1 MKAFLTLSELEALK
15 KFDSPTISNAIET
28 FNVRPR
34 TEGYL
39 GPEIQCRFPK
49 LGVMVG
55 YALTVTF
62 DTRQPGEIR
71 SWDMLFKVFEAVQA
85 APKPVVAV
93 FKDLSKKRGWAA
105 YWGEIMTTIMKKLGT
120 VGVVTDGAVRDLE
133 QVEKI
138 GFHFFSSTVV
148 VSHGDLKIVD
158 INIPVEITGVTI
170 KPGDLIHGD
179 MNGVVIIPEEV
190 AKEVA
195 AASQKII
202 DRESQILRV
211 INQEGFD
218 PSQLREFYH

>member
-1 MKAFLTLSELEALK
+1 MDTLWTQAELEALK
-15 KFDSPTISNAIET
+15 KIDSPTLSNAIET
-28 FNVRPR
+28 FNLRPR

-62 DTRQPGEIR
+62 DTRQPGEAR
-71 SWDMLFKVFEAVQA
+71 NWDMLFKVFEAVQA
-85 APKPVVAV
+85 TPKPVVAV

-105 YWGEIMTTIMKKLGT
+105 YWGEVMTTIMKKLGT
-120 VGVVTDGAVRDLE
+120 VGVITDGAVRDLE

-158 INIPVEITGVTI
+158 INTPVEITGVTI
-170 KPGDLIHGD
+170 TPGDLLHGD
-179 MNGVVIIPEEV
+179 LNGVVLIPREI
-190 AKEVA
+190 AKDVV
-195 AASQKII
+195 AASQKILQH
-202 DRESQILRV
+202 ESKILKV
-211 INQEGFD
+211 ISQENFD

>member
-1 MKAFLTLSELEALK
+1 
-15 KFDSPTISNAIET
+15 
-28 FNVRPR
+28 
-34 TEGYL
+34 
-39 GPEIQCRFPK
+39 
-49 LGVMVG
+49 
-55 YALTVTF
+55 
-62 DTRQPGEIR
+62 
-71 SWDMLFKVFEAVQA
+71 
-85 APKPVVAV
+85 V

-170 KPGDLIHGD
+170 KPGDLLHGD
-179 MNGVVIIPEEV
+179 MNGVVIIPEEI
-190 AKEVA
+190 AKEVIT
-195 AASQKII
+195 ASQKII

-211 INQEGFD
+211 INREGFD

>member
-1 MKAFLTLSELEALK
+1 MNTVLTQAELDALK
-15 KFDSPTISNAIET
+15 TLDSPTISNAIET

-34 TEGYL
+34 TEGYM

-62 DTRQPGEIR
+62 DTRQPGETR
-71 SWDMLFKVFEAVQA
+71 SWDMLFKVFEAVQT

-93 FKDLSKKRGWAA
+93 FKDLSEKRGWAA

-158 INIPVEITGVTI
+158 INIPVEIAGATI
-170 KPGDLIHGD
+170 KPGDLIHAD
-179 MNGVVIIPEEV
+179 INGVVVIPMEIAKDV
-190 AKEVA
+190 AGA
-195 AASQKII
+195 AQKILQ
-202 DRESQILRV
+202 RESQILEV
-211 INQEGFD
+211 IRRDDFR